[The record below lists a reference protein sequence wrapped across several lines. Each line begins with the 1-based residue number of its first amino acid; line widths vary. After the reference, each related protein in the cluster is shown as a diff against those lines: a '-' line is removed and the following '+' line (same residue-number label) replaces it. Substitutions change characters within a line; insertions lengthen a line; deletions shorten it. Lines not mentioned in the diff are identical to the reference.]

1 MLAATDLCK
10 SYPTPGEPLHVLRD
24 VSLTLQPGDSLAIVG
39 PSGAGKST
47 LLHILGTL
55 DEPSSGKVELAG
67 VDPFQ
72 LSETQ
77 LARFR
82 NREIGFIFQDHH
94 LLPQLSVIENVLV
107 PALAAGRPDAETKR
121 RAVELLQRVGLA
133 SRQTH
138 LPGELS
144 GGERERVA
152 VARALVNRPKLI
164 LADEPTGNLDTRTA
178 QTITALLLRL
188 QQEEQAILVTVTHSQ
203 TLAAA
208 MADKQTL
215 IDGRLQEDSLR
226 A

>member
-1 MLAATDLCK
+1 MLVADAVSK
-10 SYPTPGEPLHVLRD
+10 SYPTPAEPLHVLHE
-24 VSLTLQPGDSLAIVG
+24 VSLELRPGDSLAIVG

-47 LLHILGTL
+47 LLQILGTL
-55 DEPSSGKVELAG
+55 DEPTSGSVRLDG
-67 VDPFQ
+67 VDPFE
-72 LSETQ
+72 LSEQ
-77 LARFR
+77 ALAHFR

-94 LLPQLSVIENVLV
+94 LLPQLTVLENVLI
-107 PALAAGRPDAETKR
+107 PALAAKRPDAAMVE
-121 RAVELLQRVGLA
+121 RAGELLQRVGLA
-133 SRQTH
+133 DRQTH

-152 VARALVNRPKLI
+152 VARALLNRPKLI

-178 QTITALLLRL
+178 DAITELLLKL

-208 MADKQTL
+208 MASQKTL
-215 IDGRLQEDSLR
+215 IDGRLQ